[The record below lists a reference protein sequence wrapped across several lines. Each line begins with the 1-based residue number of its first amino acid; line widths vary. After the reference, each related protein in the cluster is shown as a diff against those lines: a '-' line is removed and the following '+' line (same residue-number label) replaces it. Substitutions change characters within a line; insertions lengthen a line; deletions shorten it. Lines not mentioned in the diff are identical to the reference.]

1 MNERQT
7 SDRHTDEHIDRQA
20 KMRRCTF
27 QTTKKR
33 RKKMRTKIEIVS
45 HRD

>member
-27 QTTKKR
+27 QTTKKKE
-33 RKKMRTKIEIVS
+33 KKRCEQKLRS
-45 HRD
+45 